1 MITKQNMAHNNP
13 KLQNDPIY
21 SRVLNER
28 TGAAIRQDLIKT
40 LQNKKTNTKIITYI
54 SKYGHPAAMIN
65 PDDTKP
71 IDDLLRSIGETENLE
86 LIIHSSGGLPE
97 NAKKIVKMCRA
108 YCKNFTIIVPDAA
121 KSAATIIAL
130 GADKIIMGNASELG
144 PIDPQFLIPLP
155 TPQGIIQQIRPAWTI
170 VKGFEETIKDAVDEN
185 GKIKVSYIPILNNID
200 ISLVEEAKAAM
211 KNAKRIA
218 EEFLKNGMLKNDKEK
233 AEKTAED
240 LAFAEKYT
248 LHAHL
253 IDWQEARDLLG
264 DANIT
269 HLEPNN
275 DEWRLYWEIYVR
287 SAGFLENPV
296 LVKLFESENNS
307 INIQFMGR

>member
-1 MITKQNMAHNNP
+1 
-13 KLQNDPIY
+13 
-21 SRVLNER
+21 
-28 TGAAIRQDLIKT
+28 
-40 LQNKKTNTKIITYI
+40 
-54 SKYGHPAAMIN
+54 MIN

-71 IDDLLRSIGETENLE
+71 MDDLLRSIGHTKNLE

-108 YCKNFTIIVPDAA
+108 YCENFTIIVPDAA

-130 GADKIIMGNASELG
+130 GADKIIMGNTSELG

-155 TPQGIIQQIRPAWTI
+155 TPQGVIPQVRPAWTI
-170 VKGFEETIKDAVDEN
+170 VKGFEETIKDAVDEA

-200 ISLVEEAKAAM
+200 MPLVEEAKAAM

-218 EEFLKNGMLKNDKEK
+218 EEFLKNGMLKYDPPK

-240 LAFAEKYT
+240 LAFAEKCT

-264 DANIT
+264 ESNVTYLD
-269 HLEPNN
+269 PNN
-275 DEWRLYWEIYVR
+275 DEWKIYWEIYVR
-287 SAGFLENPV
+287 SAIFLENPAC
-296 LVKLFESENNS
+296 LKLFESENNS
-307 INIQFMGR
+307 INISMGR

>member
-1 MITKQNMAHNNP
+1 MITKQNMEHNNP

-28 TGAAIRQDLIKT
+28 SGASIRQDLIKK

-71 IDDLLRSIGETENLE
+71 IDDLLRSVGETENLE

-97 NAKKIVKMCRA
+97 NARKIVKMCRA
-108 YCKNFTIIVPDAA
+108 CCKNFTIIVPDAA

-130 GADKIIMGNASELG
+130 GADKIIMGNTSELG

-170 VKGFEETIKDAVDEN
+170 VKGFEGTIKDAVDEN

-200 ISLVEEAKAAM
+200 MSLVKEAAAAM
-211 KNAKRIA
+211 ENAKRIA
-218 EEFLKNGMLKNDKEK
+218 EEFLKDGMLTDDKEK
-233 AEKTAED
+233 AEKTAKA

-253 IDWQEARDLLG
+253 IDWREARDLLG
-264 DANIT
+264 EVNVVY
-269 HLEPNN
+269 L
-275 DEWRLYWEIYVR
+275 
-287 SAGFLENPV
+287 
-296 LVKLFESENNS
+296 
-307 INIQFMGR
+307 

>member
-1 MITKQNMAHNNP
+1 MAQNNP

-28 TGAAIRQDLIKT
+28 TGATIRQDLIKT

-71 IDDLLRSIGETENLE
+71 IDDLLRSIGKTENLE

-97 NAKKIVKMCRA
+97 NARKIVKMCRA
-108 YCKNFTIIVPDAA
+108 YCENFTIIVPDAG

-130 GADKIIMGNASELG
+130 GADKIIMGNTSELG
-144 PIDPQFLIPLP
+144 PIDPQFLIPLV

-170 VKGFEETIKDAVDEN
+170 VKGFEEIVKDAVDET

-200 ISLVEEAKAAM
+200 MSLVKEAEAAM
-211 KNAKRIA
+211 ENAKRIA
-218 EEFLKNGMLKNDKEK
+218 EEFLKNGILKNDKEK
-233 AEKTAED
+233 AEKTAKD

-253 IDWQEARDLLG
+253 IDWREARDLLG
-264 DANIT
+264 EANVIY
-269 HLEPNN
+269 LEPNN

-287 SAGFLENPV
+287 SAVFLENPA

-307 INIQFMGR
+307 INIQVIGR